1 MEFEAAHVR
10 SLVALKFGR
19 NQSDLSTE
27 TTFIEDLGADS
38 LSTLELIMLMEEQF
52 GLQIG
57 DAEADEILTIG
68 DAEAFVQKALAER

>member
-1 MEFEAAHVR
+1 MELEVAHVR
-10 SLVALKFGR
+10 RLVALKFDR

-38 LSTLELIMLMEEQF
+38 LSKLELIMLMEEQF

-57 DAEADEILTIG
+57 DAEAEEILTIG
-68 DAEAFVQKALAER
+68 DAEAFIQKALAER